1 MSGSSWEWMF
11 VDDADAG
18 EVAEAERELAERRDV
33 PPGRKFAGCDCD
45 EQRPSDEYRCDE
57 CYREVWICADC
68 YTIISG
74 CGCGTCAEGQ
84 TLEES
89 GG

>member
-18 EVAEAERELAERRDV
+18 EVAEAERELAERRD
-33 PPGRKFAGCDCD
+33 
-45 EQRPSDEYRCDE
+45 
-57 CYREVWICADC
+57 
-68 YTIISG
+68 
-74 CGCGTCAEGQ
+74 
-84 TLEES
+84 